1 MKSHFSHKFFSLLT
15 LSLALALS
23 FGWGNAQEPK
33 VIYVYDDLG
42 RLMQVVNQ
50 NNDCATYEY
59 DAVGNLLSI
68 TRGTNCLQSPT
79 ITSLSPDSGT
89 AGETTCV
96 AITGTNFLG
105 ATVTTDNPQIQ
116 ISRTRVADTS
126 IDACLNIS
134 PFSPIGPTRIVVNT
148 LAGSSDQIFTVNPR
162 PVVLTQST
170 TIGPTDQRFDDTLLT
185 IEGSATVTIDGTHR
199 FASLTLRNGAV
210 LTHSPATA
218 NTVGKLDI
226 RVIGALTID
235 AASRIDVTGRGFLGG
250 GRPGNPFGSTG
261 MTIGFQQGST
271 GKSGGSYGGLGGVS
285 EGTPNPVYGDF
296 RDPNEPGS
304 GGGGGGGSGG
314 GLVRIVAQTV
324 QLDGSIV
331 ADGGNYTGDGAGGS
345 GGGVR
350 VDAGT
355 LRGTGLVR
363 ANGGRGQFYGGGGGG
378 GRIAIYF
385 QDATGFD
392 FAGVAAIGGAGSDGR
407 PNGQNGTI
415 HLEQRF

>member
-1 MKSHFSHKFFSLLT
+1 MRVDDQINLAGT
-15 LSLALALS
+15 LEVS
-23 FGWGNAQEPK
+23 FGAEFIPAK
-33 VIYVYDDLG
+33 RVI
-42 RLMQVVNQ
+42 
-50 NNDCATYEY
+50 A
-59 DAVGNLLSI
+59 SI
-68 TRGTNCLQSPT
+68 ISINSSGIVTQLPT
-79 ITSLSPDSGT
+79 T
-89 AGETTCV
+89 
-96 AITGTNFLG
+96 
-105 ATVTTDNPQIQ
+105 
-116 ISRTRVADTS
+116 
-126 IDACLNIS
+126 
-134 PFSPIGPTRIVVNT
+134 
-148 LAGSSDQIFTVNPR
+148 
-162 PVVLTQST
+162 
-170 TIGPTDQRFDDTLLT
+170 
-185 IEGSATVTIDGTHR
+185 GSAFFKVDLS
-199 FASLTLRNGAV
+199 ANSLTV
-210 LTHSPATA
+210 DLT
-218 NTVGKLDI
+218 
-226 RVIGALTID
+226 
-235 AASRIDVTGRGFLGG
+235 SRIDVTARGFLGG
-250 GRPGNPFGSTG
+250 NRPGNPFGGTG